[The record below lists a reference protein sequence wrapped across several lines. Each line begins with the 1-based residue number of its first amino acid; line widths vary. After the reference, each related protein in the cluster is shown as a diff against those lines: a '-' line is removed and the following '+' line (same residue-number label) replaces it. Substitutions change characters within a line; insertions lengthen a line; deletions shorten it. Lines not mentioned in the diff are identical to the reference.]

1 MKEIELTPATDPNT
15 KVDIKSSTTFLQ
27 RDYPDD
33 DEDDALSD
41 DDDSGRAD
49 PRGIPRVET
58 GKASSDLQCLRSW
71 SDTAASQDLNDF
83 DKKSMSY
90 DRQVKPFTTSRFGAH

>member
-1 MKEIELTPATDPNT
+1 MELTPATDPNT
-15 KVDIKSSTTFLQ
+15 HKVDNESSTIFLQ

-33 DEDDALSD
+33 DGDDALSD

-49 PRGIPRVET
+49 PRGIPGWDKDEKLAKYLLET

-71 SDTAASQDLNDF
+71 SDTAAS
-83 DKKSMSY
+83 
-90 DRQVKPFTTSRFGAH
+90 RRFK